1 MRVLDD
7 LTGEPAV
14 ETVGFGLD
22 GIDYDIDLSFANA
35 EALRGLLQRYA
46 DAGRRTGGR
55 KNRPRTV
62 PGAEKTAPKTAVAK
76 AAATPGR
83 AKATPPAAKAAPA
96 KATPGRTK
104 ATSAAGKAAPAKP
117 ASAEGTSAKAAS
129 TKTASTKAAATKPAP
144 AKTTRAKAEPPKTAE
159 PKATTRAAARKV
171 PTVTFS
177 AAE

>member
-1 MRVLDD
+1 MARNTAVQVLDD
-7 LTGEPAV
+7 LTGEPAA

-22 GIDYDIDLSFANA
+22 GIDYDIDLSVANA
-35 EALRGLLQRYA
+35 EALRALLQRYA

-62 PGAEKTAPKTAVAK
+62 PGAQKTPPKPATSTAAPTKAAPTKAVTAK
-76 AAATPGR
+76 AAT
-83 AKATPPAAKAAPA
+83 AKAVPAEAKAA
-96 KATPGRTK
+96 TTV
-104 ATSAAGKAAPAKP
+104 KP
-117 ASAEGTSAKAAS
+117 A
-129 TKTASTKAAATKPAP
+129 
-144 AKTTRAKAEPPKTAE
+144 RAKAEPTKKAAE